1 MTRGAPAGRDPDAAV
16 VGARIRAFR
25 AEKDFSLR
33 KLAELSGLS
42 AGFLSQVERGLSSI
56 ALSSLRTVAAALQRP
71 VADFF
76 PTSDTTSDGD
86 DGVVFTLNR
95 ATGGPTGHR
104 VVSGGRHYEL
114 LSSRAPGLILEP
126 MLVVIEP
133 GGELEEPT
141 AHPGEEFAYVVQ
153 GTLSYE
159 VDGVTHRLGVGDSLH
174 LRSNTPHRMHNDTD
188 ALTVVVSVV
197 TPRLL

>member
-1 MTRGAPAGRDPDAAV
+1 MSRSTPAGRDPDAAV

-25 AEKDFSLR
+25 VERALSLR

-56 ALSSLRTVAAALQRP
+56 ALSSLRTVATALGRP

-76 PTSDTTSDGD
+76 PTTDAADDAG

-95 ATGGPTGHR
+95 AGGGPTGHR

-114 LSSRAPGLILEP
+114 LSSRAPGLVLEP

-133 GGELEEPT
+133 GGDLEEPT
-141 AHPGEEFAYVVQ
+141 AHAGEEFAYVVQ

-188 ALTVVVSVV
+188 ELTVVVSVV